1 MKKRLNKLILILLIT
16 ITCIT
21 CTNSKNNS
29 SKEPNTEHK
38 NMSLTD
44 TSMLKKKLN
53 TKSKIEVCETLGGW
67 LNQSLDQQIVIDSI
81 GLPDKKNQNSL
92 WDATGTYVQQWEY
105 KSKGITLEMES
116 IEEISNKKVMM
127 ITIVS
132 PCALTT
138 SQGIGIGSD
147 LKLIQLKYS
156 SQIDKSASD
165 ENTIVVGSIYE
176 GTIFTLENNKV
187 VKIFIGASA
196 E

>member
-1 MKKRLNKLILILLIT
+1 
-16 ITCIT
+16 
-21 CTNSKNNS
+21 
-29 SKEPNTEHK
+29 
-38 NMSLTD
+38 
-44 TSMLKKKLN
+44 
-53 TKSKIEVCETLGGW
+53 
-67 LNQSLDQQIVIDSI
+67 
-81 GLPDKKNQNSL
+81 
-92 WDATGTYVQQWEY
+92 
-105 KSKGITLEMES
+105 
-116 IEEISNKKVMM
+116 M